1 MEQKPPKRKRYA
13 FPYLILGFFI
23 SFLIVGIFLALILV
37 YQQDPVTLNNIIDL
51 GTSNLAYIY
60 VIIIA
65 LYSSLVWGL
74 VGYQKERAEDSRR
87 YAAWLAKNQKL
98 EIQQAQEGQIQLDKK
113 HQEEIAVLNEQITAE
128 GTKYQDLEAI
138 IRRGKQQWQ
147 ATFDAVDDLII
158 LTDETGNII
167 RCNRVTGEVFQLG
180 YNQIIG
186 RGINELFSND
196 SVNFLGMVPGE
207 KKELKLALQE
217 IWYEISKNHLLV
229 DGRQE
234 GWVYIFRNVTPQ
246 KQAFRDQQRL
256 TQYYELLVNNSPVAI
271 VTHDL
276 EDRIVDC
283 NPAFESLFLYSRRE
297 AIGSN
302 TDMLIS
308 PPDMIDDALGNT
320 DTVRNG
326 GKVQFITQR
335 KRKDGTLVDV
345 EVFGIPVILGGK
357 QVGSLGLY
365 HDVSDL
371 VRYQKIAQAA
381 EEQAPVEETQPQEAV
396 LPVEEEQPLPEIE
409 VESTQKVAR
418 PRTRSILVEKIEGI
432 GPVYAQKL
440 LAVGVKTTGDLLEQ
454 GKSRKG
460 REELVEKT
468 GISATLVL
476 KWVNMADMMR
486 ISGVGEEYSELL
498 EKAGVDTV
506 KELRNR
512 LPEHL
517 HQAMLEANEIH
528 KLVRRLPH
536 LSEVEKW
543 VKEAKEAESIMTY

>member
-23 SFLIVGIFLALILV
+23 SFLIVGVFLALILV

-98 EIQQAQEGQIQLDKK
+98 EIQQAQDGQIQLDKK

-167 RCNRVTGEVFQLG
+167 RCNRATGEVFQLG
-180 YNQIIG
+180 YTQIIG

-207 KKELKLALQE
+207 NKELKLAHQE

-234 GWVYIFRNVTPQ
+234 GWVYIFRNITPQ

-283 NPAFESLFLYSRRE
+283 NPAFESLIPLQQ
-297 AIGSN
+297 AGSN
-302 TDMLIS
+302 RLEY
-308 PPDMIDDALGNT
+308 
-320 DTVRNG
+320 RH
-326 GKVQFITQR
+326 
-335 KRKDGTLVDV
+335 VD
-345 EVFGIPVILGGK
+345 
-357 QVGSLGLY
+357 
-365 HDVSDL
+365 
-371 VRYQKIAQAA
+371 IAA
-381 EEQAPVEETQPQEAV
+381 
-396 LPVEEEQPLPEIE
+396 
-409 VESTQKVAR
+409 
-418 PRTRSILVEKIEGI
+418 
-432 GPVYAQKL
+432 
-440 LAVGVKTTGDLLEQ
+440 
-454 GKSRKG
+454 
-460 REELVEKT
+460 
-468 GISATLVL
+468 
-476 KWVNMADMMR
+476 
-486 ISGVGEEYSELL
+486 
-498 EKAGVDTV
+498 
-506 KELRNR
+506 
-512 LPEHL
+512 
-517 HQAMLEANEIH
+517 
-528 KLVRRLPH
+528 
-536 LSEVEKW
+536 
-543 VKEAKEAESIMTY
+543 